1 MIKEY
6 IKRYCDER
14 WNIGFIQNSL
24 DNILQGEDIRVQWVE
39 HDYKNSWFADPFIL
53 DVTDTDII
61 VLVEEFPKKYL
72 SWENF

>member
-24 DNILQGEDIRVQWVE
+24 DDIIQGEDIRVQWNE
-39 HDYKNSWFADPFIL
+39 HNVK
-53 DVTDTDII
+53 
-61 VLVEEFPKKYL
+61 L
-72 SWENF
+72 SSSALCLEVSSHDHPVHLSSI